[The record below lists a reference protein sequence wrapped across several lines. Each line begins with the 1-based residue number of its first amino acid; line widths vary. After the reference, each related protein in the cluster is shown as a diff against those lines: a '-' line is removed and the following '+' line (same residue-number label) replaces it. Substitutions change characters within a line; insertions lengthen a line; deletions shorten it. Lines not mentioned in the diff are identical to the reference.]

1 MVEELDVIFALGTKI
16 YETTRHEVW
25 GRTMSKM
32 FSEVMDYFSVRYNLE
47 VKKGVRVGGHTN
59 EKIDLL

>member
-1 MVEELDVIFALGTKI
+1 
-16 YETTRHEVW
+16 
-25 GRTMSKM
+25 MSKM